1 MNLKKALT
9 AVFSTAMVLS
19 MATAMSPARAYEG
32 TYGDFKINDYTDYEG
47 YKISDYE
54 NKEMRNVTIPSY
66 INAKAVS
73 EIDYGAFSSKKS
85 LETINIPETV
95 QRIDYYAFK
104 DCVNLKN
111 VNFTG
116 ASKLKEISYDAFR
129 GCDALANRWIKV
141 NNTYLHV
148 KGDTDLDEDGL
159 KTIDG
164 KSYYFKNCFMQKGWH
179 DFGYGYSWSEKEW
192 HYFGQD
198 GAGKT
203 KWAKIGNQWYWFG
216 DDGLMQTGWIY
227 TGGRWY
233 YLKSSGAMATGW
245 ANDGKNWYY
254 FDSNGVMETGWIKVG
269 GSWYYLNGSGAMQSN
284 RWIGNY
290 YVTGSG
296 AMATNRWIGNY
307 YVGNDGAY
315 VKDRWI
321 GRYHVNGSGVWDRT
335 R

>member
-1 MNLKKALT
+1 MKLKKILT

-32 TYGDFKINDYTDYEG
+32 NYGDFRFNDYTNYEG
-47 YKISDYE
+47 YSISGYE

-73 EIDYGAFSSKKS
+73 EIYYNAFSSKKS

-95 QRIDYYAFK
+95 QVIDYSAFG
-104 DCVNLKN
+104 DCVNLRN

-116 ASKLKEISYDAFR
+116 ASKLKESSSGAFY
-129 GCDALANRWIKV
+129 GCDALANHWIKV
-141 NNTYLHV
+141 NNTYLYV
-148 KGDTDLDEDGL
+148 ESDTYLAENGL
-159 KTIDG
+159 STIGG
-164 KSYYFKNCFMQKGWH
+164 KSYYFKNCFMQKGWK
-179 DFGYGYSWSEKEW
+179 DLGDGYDWSEKIW
-192 HYFGQD
+192 HYFGED

-203 KWAKIGNQWYWFG
+203 HWAKVGNQWYWFG
-216 DDGLMQTGWIY
+216 DDGVMQTGWIY

-245 ANDGKNWYY
+245 ANDGKHWYY
-254 FDSNGVMETGWIKVG
+254 FGSDGAMKTGWIKVG

-284 RWIGNY
+284 KWIGNY
-290 YVTGSG
+290 YLTGSG
-296 AMATNRWIGNY
+296 AMATNRWIG
-307 YVGNDGAY
+307 
-315 VKDRWI
+315 
-321 GRYHVNGSGVWDRT
+321 RYHVNGSGYWDRT

>member
-19 MATAMSPARAYEG
+19 MATAMSPAKAYEG
-32 TYGDFKINDYTDYEG
+32 KYGDFWFNDYTDYEG
-47 YKISDYE
+47 YSISGYS

-73 EIDYGAFSSKKS
+73 EIGDNAFTGKKS

-95 QRIDYYAFK
+95 QSIEYYAFVS
-104 DCVNLKN
+104 CVNLRN
-111 VNFTG
+111 VSFTG
-116 ASKLKEISYDAFR
+116 ASKLKEISYNAFY

-148 KGDTDLDEDGL
+148 DGDTYLDWNGL
-159 KTIDG
+159 KTIGG

-179 DFGYGYSWSEKEW
+179 NLGYDYSSEKEW

-245 ANDGKNWYY
+245 ANDGKHWYY
-254 FDSNGVMETGWIKVG
+254 FGSDGTMKTGWIKVG

-290 YVTGSG
+290 YLTGSG
-296 AMATNRWIGNY
+296 AMATNRWIG
-307 YVGNDGAY
+307 
-315 VKDRWI
+315 
-321 GRYHVNGSGVWDRT
+321 RYHVNGSGLWDRT